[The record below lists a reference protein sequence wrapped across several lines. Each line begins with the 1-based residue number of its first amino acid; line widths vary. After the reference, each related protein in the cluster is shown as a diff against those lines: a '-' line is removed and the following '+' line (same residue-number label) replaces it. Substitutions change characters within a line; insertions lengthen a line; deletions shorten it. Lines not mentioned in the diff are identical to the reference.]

1 MAVSCASPTQHQIIL
16 SDRSATG
23 TLRLNVAGPT
33 VYLKDDSGQAP
44 LNPISSLMYFVHLI
58 SPEPVEMSESD
69 GNTQQSRIVSVNRQT
84 DSDKFSVTCQF
95 EITGAGTQQN
105 IIDQT
110 DAIRSHEEFLSKGNT
125 LKRRLAYINIEGA
138 GKGSIYVE
146 GVISNDKSLATQFSL
161 RFNGQGHT
169 SPVTIGLNDIR
180 RIDEKPYAI
189 NETVIRV
196 NSLTFRRQEGNPKM
210 EVTVASIN
218 SKNASKGILRDLVGK
233 VKGAV
238 ANMFI
243 PPISIKPEG
252 NQAMLDFAQAIVD
265 DRPIFTFP
273 SAH

>member
-1 MAVSCASPTQHQIIL
+1 MAVSCASPTQHRIIL
-16 SDRSATG
+16 SDRSPSEISKATS
-23 TLRLNVAGPT
+23 AGPT
-33 VYLKDDSGQAP
+33 IYLKDDSGQAP
-44 LNPISSLMYFVHLI
+44 VNPISSLMYFVQLI
-58 SPEPVEMSESD
+58 SPEPVEMSESV
-69 GNTQQSRIVSVNRQT
+69 GNTQQSRIVSANRHIGSET
-84 DSDKFSVTCQF
+84 FFVTCQF
-95 EITGAGTQQN
+95 EITGVGIQQN

-110 DAIRSHEEFLSKGNT
+110 DAIGSHEEFLSKGKT

-138 GKGSIYVE
+138 GKGSIHVE
-146 GVISNDKSLATQFSL
+146 GVMSDNKPQATQFRL

-180 RIDEKPYAI
+180 RIDGEPYAV

-196 NSLTFRRQEGNPKM
+196 NSLTFHRQEESPKM

-218 SKNASKGILRDLVGK
+218 PKNASKGILRDLFGR

-265 DRPIFTFP
+265 ERPTFTFP
-273 SAH
+273 SAN